1 MACTCHQRRGL
12 FNFESMKIY
21 KRHLTS
27 NGLTHYWLFRKRDTA
42 KKQRGLG
49 LFAPAFLQ
57 KINFY
62 TQKRERFYKA
72 WLFSSRKAR
81 PSVCALTGK
90 LFRLKPSMIF
100 QYSTLHAC
108 IAYA

>member
-1 MACTCHQRRGL
+1 MSLAKRRID
-12 FNFESMKIY
+12 FESMKIY

-27 NGLTHYWLFRKRDTA
+27 NGFNPLSAFSQTRDSEVTEGPRSLCTCLSA
-42 KKQRGLG
+42 
-49 LFAPAFLQ
+49 

-81 PSVCALTGK
+81 LSVCALTGK
-90 LFRLKPSMIF
+90 LFRLKPSMF
-100 QYSTLHAC
+100 LQYSTLYAC
-108 IAYA
+108 IDYA